1 MKLLFRVVF
10 IVLLA
15 NVLSCNLCKDT
26 KRYFDINGM
35 EVGVL
40 EEDSEGN
47 LHPLSLESTQSVDYK
62 ESLMIGVFFSL
73 QYYSAVKPSI
83 SDLFVNRAYANKCLE
98 PGYLGSAE
106 KIKDIV
112 IVSNRS
118 FDGLSNEPDTVTSYF
133 DIRGVVTSQALEWE
147 SLPDFLANQPRAMK
161 YFYLKLNTLPQVPG
175 DFQFQIIY
183 KHTNDEVF
191 KSFTPFFTFH

>member
-1 MKLLFRVVF
+1 MKLFLRIVF
-10 IVLLA
+10 IALLV

-40 EEDSEGN
+40 QEDDDGN
-47 LHPLSLESTQSVDYK
+47 LYPIPMESTQSIEYK
-62 ESLMIGVFFSL
+62 ESLKIGVFFSL
-73 QYYSAVKPSI
+73 QYYSAISSSL

-118 FDGLSNEPDTVTSYF
+118 FDGLSNEPDTVTAYF
-133 DIRGVVTSQALEWE
+133 DIQGVVTNQSLEWI
-147 SLPDFLANQPRAMK
+147 SLPDFLLNQPRAMK
-161 YFYLKLNTLPQVPG
+161 YFYLKLNTLPQVSG

-191 KSFTPFFTFH
+191 KSSTPFFTF